1 MDQTKDHYS
10 YRVYADPNVA
20 RTFDQLRFGGS
31 VGEYIKWVQEE
42 MVFRELHDVKGWK
55 IADIGA
61 GTGRLTIPLLEKGAK
76 VTACDASAQMLEV
89 LQEKSKNPLLETRV
103 VDAQAL
109 PFEDRTFQCSLS
121 FRLLM
126 HVIDWRKAL
135 SEICRI
141 SDDRVVIDF
150 PAKHGFL
157 RLVPAWHSI
166 RGLVSQNVQSYKTLN
181 PEEVFSELRG
191 HGFEITSMDPG
202 FFLPIAVYRMFHS
215 KRLMNG
221 AERIFSGLTL
231 NKHFGSPVTVFARR
245 TR

>member
-89 LQEKSKNPLLETRV
+89 LQEKSKNPHLETRV

-126 HVIDWRKAL
+126 HVIDWKKAL

-157 RLVPAWHSI
+157 RLVPVWHSI
-166 RGLVSQNVQSYKTLN
+166 RGLVSQNVQSYKNAKT
-181 PEEVFSELRG
+181 
-191 HGFEITSMDPG
+191 
-202 FFLPIAVYRMFHS
+202 
-215 KRLMNG
+215 
-221 AERIFSGLTL
+221 
-231 NKHFGSPVTVFARR
+231 
-245 TR
+245 